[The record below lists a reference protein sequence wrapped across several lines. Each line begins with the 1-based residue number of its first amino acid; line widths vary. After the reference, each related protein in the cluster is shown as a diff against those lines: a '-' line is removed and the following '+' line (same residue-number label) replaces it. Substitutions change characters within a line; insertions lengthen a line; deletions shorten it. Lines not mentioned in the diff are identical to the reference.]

1 MHGSVTNA
9 RSSDKAK
16 ESYVSLQRNY
26 AVSGSRS
33 LFDRLSDHFFYSR
46 TAVLAPLP
54 VAVQAPRDRLFAA
67 EKSLQNLRHSSVPLA
82 TFCMLP
88 LVGALPAWVVKLL
101 ATNQIATCILS
112 IFPAP
117 ANTVYCMGN
126 PVEDIMFG
134 GGLLVGNVG
143 MPLIRKNP

>member
-1 MHGSVTNA
+1 MSVN
-9 RSSDKAK
+9 
-16 ESYVSLQRNY
+16 
-26 AVSGSRS
+26 
-33 LFDRLSDHFFYSR
+33 FDCR

-54 VAVQAPRDRLFAA
+54 VAMQSPQDRLFAA

-88 LVGALPAWVVKLL
+88 LVGALPAWIVKLL
-101 ATNQIATCILS
+101 ATNLIATCILS

-117 ANTVYCMGN
+117 SNTVYCMGN
-126 PVEDIMFG
+126 PVDDIMFG

-143 MPLIRKNP
+143 TALIIQKTIFDSFCAVGN